1 MMDYKISIIVPIY
14 NGEKYLRRAIES
26 IINQTLGFNNI
37 ELILIDDCSKDN
49 SKNIILEY
57 SDKYDNILPILLEK
71 NSGFPGKP
79 RNMGLS
85 KATGKYIMFFDVD
98 DCYLPEACE
107 ILYNAITE
115 NDVDLVMGNYYL
127 NSNGNIM
134 ENKLCPKN
142 YGDLIKCKPTNNQKI
157 FSLVT
162 NMTCISPWAKI
173 YKSDF
178 IRRNNLKF
186 SINTNFEECKFYFE
200 AILNSNNICILA
212 NEYLYC
218 YNEYADSSIHN
229 HTKDL
234 FYSFFRGFKEVN
246 QMLVDDSRVSNESFL
261 NEHLQSLLL
270 IFVNTKISVE
280 ERKSLLQ
287 EIYDFEKDYNNIKI
301 NNSEIALLNQA
312 ILDKKFDKAIRLA
325 NLYSFLYN
333 NKFIKRLYRKYNNY
347 KRGN

>member
-1 MMDYKISIIVPIY
+1 MAYKISIIVPIY

-26 IINQTLGFNNI
+26 IINQTLGFDNI

-71 NSGFPGKP
+71 NSGCAGKP
-79 RNMGLS
+79 RNIGLS
-85 KATGKYIMFFDVD
+85 KATGKYIMFLDVD
-98 DCYLPEACE
+98 DCYLPNACE
-107 ILYNAITE
+107 VLYNTISE
-115 NDVDLVMGNYYL
+115 NNVDLVLANYYL

-134 ENKLCPKN
+134 KNNICPKE
-142 YGDLIKCKPTNNQKI
+142 YDSVIKCSPTSNQKI
-157 FSLVT
+157 FSLIT
-162 NMTCISPWAKI
+162 NMTCMAPWSKI
-173 YKSDF
+173 FNGDF
-178 IRRNNLKF
+178 VRENELKF
-186 SINTNFEECKFYFE
+186 SINTQFDDAQFYFE
-200 AILNSNNICILA
+200 AILKAKEMCVLA
-212 NEYLYC
+212 NECLYC
-218 YNEYADSSIHN
+218 YNEYGDSIMHK

-234 FYSFFRGFKEVN
+234 FDSFFHGFKEIN
-246 QMLVDDSRVSNESFL
+246 QMLVEDSRVSNENFL

-270 IFVNTKISVE
+270 IFSNTKIPNE
-280 ERKSLLQ
+280 ERKKLLQ